1 MKNANIID
9 TQYLKQASMSN
20 GTLLAIFA
28 DFLLAHALFFMFPPA
43 TPVMLSQRIPDPFG
57 LGLASNP
64 GEAMTLIPLT
74 LALLAACI
82 VRFSARITPVGLE
95 LEAMKRLALLRILV
109 ISLLSFSLGGV
120 LIYSVSTADSLSTL
134 QLASF
139 GLLLGSILCTI
150 AGLVRGQEALRPE

>member
-9 TQYLKQASMSN
+9 TQYLKQAAMSI

-64 GEAMTLIPLT
+64 GEAMTLLPLT

-95 LEAMKRLALLRILV
+95 LDAMKRLVLLRTLV
-109 ISLLSFSLGGV
+109 ISLLSFSMGGV
-120 LIYSVSTADSLSTL
+120 LFYSVTTADSLSTI
-134 QLASF
+134 QLTSF
-139 GLLLGSILCTI
+139 GLLFAGLFGTI
-150 AGLVRGQEALRPE
+150 AGVIGGQEALRPD